1 MSIHVNS
8 GQNSK
13 KLIILDIYARIFTY
27 VYYCMNT
34 VNDLNIR
41 TTITLSK
48 QNYEKLKSMGS
59 MGESF
64 DLVIGRLLEQVKEDE
79 D

>member
-1 MSIHVNS
+1 M
-8 GQNSK
+8 
-13 KLIILDIYARIFTY
+13 DIYDRIFTY

-34 VNDLNIR
+34 VNELNIR

-48 QNYEKLKSMGS
+48 QNYKKLKSMGS

-64 DLVIGRLLEQVKEDE
+64 DLVIGRLLDQVKESSK
-79 D
+79 